1 MTEVYKKNTWLK
13 EDSMDTMIKIVTF
26 IMSPFISFLYSLKR
40 INTKSSFIVF
50 FLFALI
56 YGLCFTVIADNMDVW
71 EHNDAAK
78 WRFRFE
84 NTKMFTI
91 SDYVDFCSDYFLFIG
106 TEINDLYFVTLSF
119 VVHFVSDN
127 YHVFFMSAALV
138 FSYFQLKSF
147 RFLVDSPAFD
157 NSIVCL
163 MICMLFSLNT
173 IANISV
179 LRFATA
185 AWMCVYGVLQILYN
199 RKVVYLVLLFVLPL
213 IHRAFFF
220 MYPVFLLTFFL
231 RDKSFWKYLYFFS
244 VLFSGFSIYIIRDA
258 TNYLPSFLSGMI
270 EAYTVETTFERN
282 SLTKTFLNSI
292 NIIYDNV
299 LFMLIMNTT
308 RTYLPE
314 KVKSM
319 YQFTL
324 IFMSIVNFV
333 MPVPS
338 LGGRFATISEVFI
351 AFLWLNIMGTKNKY
365 NILIY
370 LMPVFLIRKL
380 YIVSITLMKF
390 QDVSILYTNPFTLIS
405 SHL

>member
-1 MTEVYKKNTWLK
+1 M
-13 EDSMDTMIKIVTF
+13 
-26 IMSPFISFLYSLKR
+26 
-40 INTKSSFIVF
+40 
-50 FLFALI
+50 
-56 YGLCFTVIADNMDVW
+56 
-71 EHNDAAK
+71 
-78 WRFRFE
+78 
-84 NTKMFTI
+84 
-91 SDYVDFCSDYFLFIG
+91 DFCSEYFLFIG
-106 TEINDLYFVTLSF
+106 TEIHDLYFATLSF

-185 AWMCVYGVLQILYN
+185 AWMCVYGVLQFLYN
-199 RKVVYLVLLFVLPL
+199 RKVVYMVLLFVLPL

-220 MYPVFLLTFFL
+220 MYPVILLTSFY
-231 RDKSFWKYLYFFS
+231 RDKSFWKYSYFFS

-282 SLTKTFLNSI
+282 SLTKTFLTSI

-299 LFMLIMNTT
+299 LFILIMNKTK
-308 RTYLPE
+308 TYLPE

-370 LMPVFLIRKL
+370 LMPLFLIRKL
-380 YIVSITLMKF
+380 YIVSMTLVKF
-390 QDVSILYTNPFTLIS
+390 QDISILYTNPFTLIS